1 MNEEKLNAVQSL
13 IGELN
18 SPIAQRQ
25 GYSISAEDCK
35 IWVEEL
41 TKFLEQFGWHPA
53 SETPVIPNGKDRV
66 KLVAIVEC
74 SDGNVYPIPL
84 ILDKGDKWD
93 VDDCGIRLWC
103 YQPQND

>member
-13 IGELN
+13 IGVLN

-53 SETPVIPNGKDRV
+53 SKLPPVGRQVVVSFSTPDGVSHAKKTIYNSLGEWLFIP
-66 KLVAIVEC
+66 
-74 SDGNVYPIPL
+74 
-84 ILDKGDKWD
+84 
-93 VDDCGIRLWC
+93 DDAENLMWC